1 MVRAST
7 RTGRQKAS
15 IPDSARPRLGSSGRQ
30 VRGRE
35 RRNLEMT
42 GQNERSR
49 RPSRADVAAAARIKA
64 TTAVDDMVAE
74 SAGRTITQ
82 LRAPALTPPGTNTVQ
97 PEPVAGLEAAPELE
111 RTAPQLA

>member
-7 RTGRQKAS
+7 RTDRQKTS
-15 IPDSARPRLGSSGRQ
+15 IPDSAGPRLGSSGRQ

-74 SAGRTITQ
+74 SAGPPITQ
-82 LRAPALTPPGTNTVQ
+82 LKSAALTWPGTNTVPPQ
-97 PEPVAGLEAAPELE
+97 PAP
-111 RTAPQLA
+111 